1 MESKQQR
8 REEPGGE
15 ESRVNVGTTERVG
28 SAIGGGALVAYGLTR
43 RSLGGALLAGLG
55 GVLAWRGVTGS
66 CPVYRAVGMSTAGE
80 SASPGKRLDEG
91 GTTVERVVTVNRT
104 PDEVYAFW
112 RNLANLPKFMSHL
125 ASVEVLDGERS
136 HWIAD
141 GPAGSR
147 VAWDAVITDDRP
159 NELIAWSS
167 MPDSE
172 LLNSGRVEF
181 TRSSDSTATEVRIT
195 LRYAPPSGKV
205 GAALAKLL
213 GADPAVPDGVEGA
226 LQGVGGDQRFA
237 ELVGR
242 AGELPEVGIAGELLG
257 RPLRAGLLVDGEPGR
272 RVDPV
277 DQGGQPAAEPDWG
290 VVAEIDLEG
299 S

>member
-213 GADPAVPDGVEGA
+213 GADPAAMIAEDLRHFQQIMETGEIVSARKDAGDGPEA
-226 LQGVGGDQRFA
+226 TKPRFA
-237 ELVGR
+237 WGAR
-242 AGELPEVGIAGELLG
+242 
-257 RPLRAGLLVDGEPGR
+257 D
-272 RVDPV
+272 RVDEASWESF
-277 DQGGQPAAEPDWG
+277 PASDPPAW
-290 VVAEIDLEG
+290 
-299 S
+299 